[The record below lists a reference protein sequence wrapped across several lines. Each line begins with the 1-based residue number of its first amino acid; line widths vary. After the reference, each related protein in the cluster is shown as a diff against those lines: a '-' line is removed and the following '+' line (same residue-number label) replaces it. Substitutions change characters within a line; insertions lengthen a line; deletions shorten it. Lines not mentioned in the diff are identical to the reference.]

1 MRVTRSNRAISTFAV
16 LALLASGAIAQS
28 TKHQF
33 CQPVGGMLL
42 TNLGAVDQA
51 TTMGPATGD
60 LKGAVGATI
69 LSTEVNGNTLV
80 LHLQH
85 HWVTE
90 AGDTLAIDPATATTT
105 QVSPGLYAVVTY
117 PVHLSGGTG
126 KYAHATGDFT
136 NIGEADL
143 NTGHI
148 VLRYTGQICFANG
161 SRQ

>member
-1 MRVTRSNRAISTFAV
+1 MQFTTTNKVVSILAV
-16 LALLASGAIAQS
+16 LAVLVSGAAAQS
-28 TKHQF
+28 KKRQH
-33 CQPVGGMLL
+33 CKPVGGMLM

-80 LHLQH
+80 FHVQH
-85 HWVTE
+85 HWVTD
-90 AGDTLAIDPATATTT
+90 AGDTLAFDPATATTT
-105 QVSPGLYAVVTY
+105 QVATGLYAVVSY
-117 PVHLSGGTG
+117 PVHLTGGTG
-126 KYAHATGDFT
+126 RYAHVTGDFN

-143 NTGHI
+143 NNGQI

-161 SRQ
+161 D

>member
-1 MRVTRSNRAISTFAV
+1 MRLIRTNKAASIFAV
-16 LALLASGAIAQS
+16 LALLVSGAVAQT
-28 TKHQF
+28 TKHKF
-33 CQPVGGMLL
+33 CQPVGGMLI
-42 TNLGAVDQA
+42 THLGAVDKA
-51 TTMGPATGD
+51 TTIGPATGD

-69 LSTEVNGNTLV
+69 LSTESNGNTLV
-80 LHLQH
+80 LNVQH
-85 HWVTE
+85 HWVTD

-148 VLRYTGQICFANG
+148 V
-161 SRQ
+161 